1 MAPRVVF
8 GLNTNN
14 DAAAPSSTRLSQ
26 AGAGGTPAVHM
37 VVEAADPKG
46 ALRVARTYFLSHGVL
61 PPTDALH
68 AAAEIEED
76 QAVRTLNPLGAN
88 NAGGMTLHDGG

>member
-1 MAPRVVF
+1 
-8 GLNTNN
+8 
-14 DAAAPSSTRLSQ
+14 
-26 AGAGGTPAVHM
+26 M

-61 PPTDALH
+61 PPAYALH

-76 QAVRTLNPLGAN
+76 QAVCTRSPHGAN
-88 NAGGMTLHDGG
+88 NAGGMTHA